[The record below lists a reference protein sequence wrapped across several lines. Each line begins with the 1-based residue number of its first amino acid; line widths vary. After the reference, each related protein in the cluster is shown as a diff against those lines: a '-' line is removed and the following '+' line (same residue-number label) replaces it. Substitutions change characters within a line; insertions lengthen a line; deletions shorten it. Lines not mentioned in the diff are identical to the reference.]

1 MLAVRPEAPG
11 QGEHMTTRRET
22 RVSGWWGMSLA
33 LWMTACRTAS
43 APAPASTEA
52 PEQDTV
58 AFVNVSVVPLDS
70 ERLLAHQTVV
80 VRGERIVAL
89 GPTDATPVPA
99 GAVRVEG
106 QGRYLM
112 PGLVD
117 MHLHLVPG
125 QGQPEDPA
133 GHVLALLLANGV
145 TSARALGG
153 PKDSSRVVRD
163 RVARGEVLGPLLH
176 VAAPSMHGKSVKD
189 PEQAHER
196 VREYKAAGYDGLKTH
211 GFLGRETYDAMMA
224 EARAQGLPVSGHVT
238 PDVGLFHALESGQQ
252 IEHLDGY
259 LNELLPENDS
269 ARLVVGQIELGEPLE
284 RMDPARIPALAEATR
299 EAGVWSSPTL
309 ALFETVTSPEGVEA
323 LAARPELRYAPQAA
337 VKAWTQMLSS
347 DAQMAGSPVERKRRF
362 AELRRQV
369 ARALYEAGAK
379 LMVGSDSPQLFMV
392 AGFAVH
398 RELEAL
404 AAAGIPPYG
413 VLEAATRN
421 AAEYL
426 GEAHAWGTVA
436 EGKRADL
443 LLLEANPLEDVK
455 HTRDIAG
462 VMVRGHWLPR
472 AELDAMLERTTL
484 AANSPLPMRKNVV
497 TASSPTP

>member
-1 MLAVRPEAPG
+1 
-11 QGEHMTTRRET
+11 
-22 RVSGWWGMSLA
+22 MSLA
-33 LWMTACRTAS
+33 LWMTGCGMTH
-43 APAPASTEA
+43 PTVKTEA
-52 PEQDTV
+52 PANDTV
-58 AFVNVSVVPLDS
+58 AFVDVNVVPMDS

-80 VRGERIVAL
+80 VRGERIVTV
-89 GPTDATPVPA
+89 GPVDATPVPA
-99 GAVRVEG
+99 GAARVEG

-112 PGLVD
+112 PGLAD

-125 QGQPEDPA
+125 TGQPEDPA
-133 GHVLALLLANGV
+133 GQVLSLLLANGV

-153 PKDSSRVVRD
+153 PKDTSRVVRD
-163 RVARGEVLGPLLH
+163 RVARGEVLGPTLR
-176 VAAPSMHGKSVKD
+176 VAAPSMHGKSVQG
-189 PEQAHER
+189 PEQARQR

-224 EARAQGLPVSGHVT
+224 EARAQGLAVSGHVT

-269 ARLVVGQIELGEPLE
+269 ARAEVGQVEVGEPLE
-284 RMDPARIPALAEATR
+284 RMDAARIPALAEATKK
-299 EAGVWSSPTL
+299 AGVWSSPTL
-309 ALFETVTSPEGVEA
+309 ALFETVTSPEGVES
-323 LAARPELRYAPQAA
+323 LRARPELRYAKQAS
-337 VKAWTQMLSS
+337 VEAWTQMLAN
-347 DAQMAGSPVERKRRF
+347 DPQMANVPAGRKHRF

-369 ARALYEAGAK
+369 ARGLYTAGAK
-379 LMVGSDSPQLFMV
+379 LLVGSDSPQLFMV

-398 RELEAL
+398 REMEAL

-426 GEAHAWGTVA
+426 GEAGTWGTVA
-436 EGKRADL
+436 EGRRADL
-443 LLLEANPLEDVK
+443 LLLEANPLQDVK

-462 VMVRGHWLPR
+462 VMVRGKWLPR
-472 AELDAMLERTTL
+472 SELDAMLERTAVVANAPPPVNKGMAT
-484 AANSPLPMRKNVV
+484 AASG
-497 TASSPTP
+497 TP

>member
-1 MLAVRPEAPG
+1 MG
-11 QGEHMTTRRET
+11 
-22 RVSGWWGMSLA
+22 LA
-33 LWMTACRTAS
+33 LWMTACGTATPS
-43 APAPASTEA
+43 LKAEA
-52 PEQDTV
+52 PEAKDTV
-58 AFVNVSVVPLDS
+58 AFVDVNVVPMDS

-80 VRGERIVAL
+80 VKGERIVAL
-89 GPTDATPVPA
+89 GPVDATPVPA

-106 QGRYLM
+106 RGRYLM
-112 PGLVD
+112 PGLAD

-125 QGQPEDPA
+125 TGQPEDPA
-133 GHVLALLLANGV
+133 GQVLALLLANGV
-145 TSARALGG
+145 TTARALGG
-153 PKDSSRVVRD
+153 PKDTSRVVRD
-163 RVARGEVLGPLLH
+163 RVARGEVLGPTLR
-176 VAAPSMHGKSVKD
+176 VAGPSLHGKSVQG
-189 PEQAHER
+189 PEQARQR

-269 ARLVVGQIELGEPLE
+269 ARAQVGQVELGEPLE
-284 RMDPARIPALAEATR
+284 RMEPSRIPALAEATR
-299 EAGVWSSPTL
+299 KAGVWSSPTL
-309 ALFETVTSPEGVEA
+309 ALFETVTSPEGVES
-323 LAARPELRYAPQAA
+323 LRQRPELRYAKQAS
-337 VKAWTQMLSS
+337 VEAWTQMLNN
-347 DAQMAGSPVERKRRF
+347 DPDMANVPAERKRRF

-369 ARALYEAGAK
+369 ARGLYTAGAK
-379 LMVGSDSPQLFMV
+379 LLVGSDSPQLFMV

-398 RELEAL
+398 REMESL

-426 GEAHAWGTVA
+426 GDAGTWGTVA
-436 EGKRADL
+436 EGRRADL
-443 LLLEANPLEDVK
+443 LLLEANPLQDVK

-462 VMVRGHWLPR
+462 VMVRGQWLPR
-472 AELDAMLERTTL
+472 SELDAMLERT
-484 AANSPLPMRKNVV
+484 AVVANAPPLVKKGVATATSPAP
-497 TASSPTP
+497 

>member
-1 MLAVRPEAPG
+1 MAL
-11 QGEHMTTRRET
+11 
-22 RVSGWWGMSLA
+22 SLA
-33 LWMTACRTAS
+33 LWMTACRTTSA
-43 APAPASTEA
+43 APAEKELSR
-52 PEQDTV
+52 QTV
-58 AFVNVSVVPLDS
+58 AFVDVNVVPMDS

-80 VRGERIVAL
+80 VREGRILAL
-89 GPTDATPVPA
+89 GPVDSTRVPW

-125 QGQPEDPA
+125 RGQPEDPA
-133 GHVLALLLANGV
+133 GQVLALLLANGV

-153 PKDSSRVVRD
+153 PKDTALLVRD
-163 RVARGEVLGPLLH
+163 RVARGEVLGPTLR
-176 VAAPSMHGKSVKD
+176 VAAPSLHGKSVQG
-189 PEQAHER
+189 PEQARQR

-211 GFLGRETYDAMMA
+211 GFLGRETYDAMVA
-224 EARAQGLPVSGHVT
+224 EARAQGLAVSGHVT

-259 LNELLPENDS
+259 LNELLPENDP
-269 ARLVVGQIELGEPLE
+269 ARAEVGQVEVGDALD
-284 RMDPARIPALAEATR
+284 RMDAARIPVLAEATR
-299 EAGVWSSPTL
+299 KAGVWSSPTL

-323 LAARPELRYAPQAA
+323 LRERPELRYAPGAS
-337 VKAWTQMLSS
+337 VKTWTKMVKD
-347 DAQMAGSPVERKRRF
+347 DAQLARVPAERKHRF

-369 ARALYEAGAK
+369 THGLYTAGAK
-379 LMVGSDSPQLFMV
+379 LLVGSDSPQLFMV

-398 RELEAL
+398 REMEAL

-421 AAEYL
+421 PAEYL
-426 GEAHAWGTVA
+426 GEAATWGTVA
-436 EGKRADL
+436 EGQRADL
-443 LLLEANPLEDVK
+443 LLLNANPLEDVK
-455 HTRDIAG
+455 HTRELAG

-472 AELDAMLERTTL
+472 SELDALLERTAR
-484 AANSPLPMRKNVV
+484 AANAPPLEKKSMASPAAP
-497 TASSPTP
+497 AP

>member
-1 MLAVRPEAPG
+1 ML
-11 QGEHMTTRRET
+11 RET
-22 RVSGWWGMSLA
+22 RWPRWMALGLA
-33 LWMTACRTAS
+33 LCTTACRTT
-43 APAPASTEA
+43 PATPDAEA
-52 PEQDTV
+52 LRDAV
-58 AFVNVSVVPLDS
+58 AFVDVTVVPMDS
-70 ERLLAHQTVV
+70 ERLLPHQTVV
-80 VRGERIVAL
+80 VSGGRVLAV
-89 GPTDATPVPA
+89 GPVDTTRVPS
-99 GAVRVEG
+99 GAVRIEG

-133 GHVLALLLANGV
+133 GQVLALLLANGV

-153 PKDSSRVVRD
+153 PKDTSLLVRD
-163 RVARGEVLGPLLH
+163 RVARGEVLGPTLR
-176 VAAPSMHGKSVKD
+176 VAAPSLHGKSVQGA
-189 PEQAHER
+189 EQVRQR

-238 PDVGLFHALESGQQ
+238 PDVGLPHALKSGQQ

-259 LNELLPENDS
+259 LNELLPENDA
-269 ARLVVGQIELGEPLE
+269 ARPQVGQVELGDALE
-284 RMDPARIPALAEATR
+284 RMDAARIPALAEATR

-309 ALFETVTSPEGVEA
+309 ALFETVTSPEGVAPLRE
-323 LAARPELRYAPQAA
+323 RPELRYAPRAA
-337 VKAWTQMLSS
+337 VTAWTKMLS
-347 DAQMAGSPVERKRRF
+347 DDPDMTNVPAERKRRF

-369 ARALYEAGAK
+369 AHGLYTAGAK
-379 LMVGSDSPQLFMV
+379 LLVGSDSPQLFMV

-398 RELEAL
+398 REMEAL
-404 AAAGIPPYG
+404 AAAGIPAYG

-421 AAEYL
+421 PAEYL
-426 GEAHAWGTVA
+426 GEAATVGTVA
-436 EGKRADL
+436 TGKRADL
-443 LLLEANPLEDVK
+443 LLLDTNPLEDVK

-472 AELDAMLERTTL
+472 SELDTLLERTAM
-484 AANSPLPMRKNVV
+484 AASAPPPVKKSMA
-497 TASSPTP
+497 TAAAPAP